1 MNSCS
6 SNWHSFLLLNFKK
19 NANFMYMTFY
29 LFVGLVDGD
38 GADVD

>member
-6 SNWHSFLLLNFKK
+6 SNWHSFLLLHFKK
-19 NANFMYMTFY
+19 NAHFMYMTFY

-38 GADVD
+38 GADID